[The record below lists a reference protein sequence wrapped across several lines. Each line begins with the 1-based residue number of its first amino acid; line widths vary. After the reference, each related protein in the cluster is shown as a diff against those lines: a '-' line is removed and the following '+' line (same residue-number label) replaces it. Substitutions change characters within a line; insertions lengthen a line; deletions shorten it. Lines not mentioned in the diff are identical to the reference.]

1 MCSPAWAIT
10 DPPHAAHEE
19 ASSSTAVS
27 RRRSATSSPT
37 RSLTLRDVPRR
48 IAWRVMIPKKISTML
63 SQLPLASPAVPGQRG
78 RHLLVP
84 ATSGWQRWMRR
95 RSNGPARDWP
105 GVRTVFL
112 TPSSGP
118 NFWEWSHAGPRRA
131 RHLGRRVSLPKDVRR
146 ATSPFDAR
154 QVLSVVATPS
164 LKVVHDGVPIGFCCW
179 CSILGGGA

>member
-63 SQLPLASPAVPGQRG
+63 SQLPLASPAVPENEDAILTGTGDTWLAAEDVSSFQR
-78 RHLLVP
+78 
-84 ATSGWQRWMRR
+84 
-95 RSNGPARDWP
+95 P
-105 GVRTVFL
+105 G
-112 TPSSGP
+112 
-118 NFWEWSHAGPRRA
+118 A
-131 RHLGRRVSLPKDVRR
+131 
-146 ATSPFDAR
+146 
-154 QVLSVVATPS
+154 
-164 LKVVHDGVPIGFCCW
+164 
-179 CSILGGGA
+179 